1 MLKIL
6 FLTFTSSIKDIIM
19 QDLKKTGK
27 TSCCTLKRKIIQ
39 AKFYKLHEFR
49 LRDIIN
55 DVGA

>member
-1 MLKIL
+1 
-6 FLTFTSSIKDIIM
+6 M

-27 TSCCTLKRKIIQ
+27 TSCCTLERKNIQ

>member
-19 QDLKKTGK
+19 QDLKETGK
-27 TSCCTLKRKIIQ
+27 TSCCTLERKNIQ